1 MLTCVSLSAW
11 NFTRGANPPD
21 VLDELKAWAT
31 AFTFSWDFFGDLKHY
46 GLADDKAVR
55 RAAKAAWKR
64 LGARFMATWEPTP
77 ARKTP
82 WALDKVWAMMLISR
96 CRLIAS
102 QRRPFVVVGVSH
114 QPDLISAGLAFPGSR
129 MSRRPMSVVKG
140 KADMARTCQYVR

>member
-1 MLTCVSLSAW
+1 MLTCVCVSAW

-64 LGARFMATWEPTP
+64 LGARFMATWKLTP

-82 WALDKVWAMMLISR
+82 WALDIEGR
-96 CRLIAS
+96 
-102 QRRPFVVVGVSH
+102 
-114 QPDLISAGLAFPGSR
+114 
-129 MSRRPMSVVKG
+129 
-140 KADMARTCQYVR
+140 ADMARTCQYVR